1 MTVDLDSP
9 RAPWRGPRSPHAW
22 RCPRC
27 QTAAAPD
34 PDHPGALTISHR
46 PGCRTP
52 GGAETA
58 HTTATAST
66 SR

>member
-1 MTVDLDSP
+1 MTTDLDSP
-9 RAPWRGPRSPHAW
+9 RAPWRGPRSPASW

-27 QTAAAPD
+27 QTAAAAD
-34 PDHPGALTISHR
+34 PDHPDALVVEHR

-52 GGAETA
+52 TGLEAA